1 MMKPVEK
8 IDSIR
13 INQVSGLNT
22 GSGGGNVPVG
32 PVNGAVDGVLNMA
45 LQLPAMQKLGQSIG
59 VNLDLGDLEGTP
71 DGMGVSQAG
80 RLNVQKESDADES
93 GV

>member
-1 MMKPVEK
+1 
-8 IDSIR
+8 
-13 INQVSGLNT
+13 
-22 GSGGGNVPVG
+22 
-32 PVNGAVDGVLNMA
+32 MA